1 MTTPNSM
8 APNSMTPNSTTR
20 PGHRLIARLPGALW
34 LGLMLVLWA
43 APDGLAASK
52 PVNQGSAGKAAVDLE
67 LVLAVDISRS
77 MDPEEQLLQLAGY
90 VAAFRDPD
98 VIGAI
103 QGGPIGRIAVSYF
116 EWAGTGLVRELLPW
130 RLVDGPESAEA
141 VAQALAATTP
151 ARMRRTSIS
160 GGLRHALDLFE
171 RSPFTAPR
179 RVIDI
184 SGDGPNNQGEPVT
197 EARDAVLER
206 GIVINGLP
214 VMLRQAYPGFFDIQ
228 NLDLYYED
236 CVIGGFGA
244 FAIPVREPS
253 EFAAAIRRKLVLE
266 IAGRMPEPRPIPA
279 QYSPAQYSGRESSP
293 LSPSNCLIG
302 EQLWGDMIESIE

>member
-1 MTTPNSM
+1 VNS
-8 APNSMTPNSTTR
+8 
-20 PGHRLIARLPGALW
+20 
-34 LGLMLVLWA
+34 GL
-43 APDGLAASK
+43 
-52 PVNQGSAGKAAVDLE
+52 VDLE
-67 LVLAVDISRS
+67 LILAVDVSRS

-103 QGGPIGRIAVSYF
+103 QGGPTGRIAVAYF
-116 EWAGTGLVRELLPW
+116 EWAGTGLVRDLVTW
-130 RLVDGPESAEA
+130 RVVDGPESAEA
-141 VAQALAATTP
+141 VAQALNATTP
-151 ARMRRTSIS
+151 ALMRRTSIS
-160 GGLRHALDLFE
+160 GGLRHALSLFE

-214 VMLRQAYPGFFDIQ
+214 VMLRPAYSGFFDID
-228 NLDLYYED
+228 NLDIYYED

-253 EFAAAIRRKLVLE
+253 EFASAIRRKLVLE
-266 IAGRMPEPRPIPA
+266 IAGRMPEPRLIPA
-279 QYSPAQYSGRESSP
+279 QYGGASAPA
-293 LSPSNCLIG
+293 NCLIG
-302 EQLWGDMIESIE
+302 ERLWGDMIDSME